1 MVAGLIGYKRGMTQI
16 FKGDTVIPV
25 TIIEFLTNV
34 VTQVKQY
41 NNISN
46 VVQISTG
53 FRKSKDESKVNYL
66 KKQLSG
72 RSLIVKE
79 FSCCSDDNHF
89 RGEHLPIDVFKETK
103 FVDVVGYSKGK
114 GFTGVI
120 KRHNFSTQPAS
131 HGNSKTHRAPGSI
144 GQCQTPGK
152 VFKGKKM
159 AGRMGNSRVN
169 IKNLQVVDI
178 DYTRNIIFV
187 FGSVPGA
194 TNSFLIVKK
203 STRG

>member
-1 MVAGLIGYKRGMTQI
+1 MVTGLIGYKRGMTQI
-16 FKGDTVIPV
+16 FKGDIVIPV
-25 TIIEFLTNV
+25 TIIEFLVNV

-41 NNISN
+41 NKSTN

-53 FRKSKDESKVNYL
+53 FQKRKDESKVNYL
-66 KKQLSG
+66 KKQLFKKN
-72 RSLIVKE
+72 LIVKE
-79 FSCCSDDNHF
+79 LSCDLTDKHF
-89 RGEHLPIDVFKETK
+89 IGEQLPLDVFKETK
-103 FVDVVGYSKGK
+103 FVDVIGYSKGK

-159 AGRMGNSRVN
+159 AGRMGKDRVN

-178 DYTRNIIFV
+178 DYTRNIILV
-187 FGSVPGA
+187 SGSVPGA
-194 TNSFLIVKK
+194 NNSFLIVRK
-203 STRG
+203 SISG